1 MIFLDTSFLISF
13 FVEKEKNH
21 DRALRVAIDI
31 KDEDKSIS
39 RSVIA
44 ETITV
49 LKKKLPTKDIIKI
62 YNVLNDFTVFED
74 SHLFDNAFKH
84 FVKYD
89 SEISFFDALY
99 ISVMNEKGIYYIVSC
114 DSDFDNKDGI
124 VRIY

>member
-13 FVEKEKNH
+13 FVNKENDH
-21 DRALRVAIDI
+21 ERALEVANKI
-31 KDEDKSIS
+31 KNEDKLIS
-39 RSVIA
+39 KSVIA

-62 YNVLNDFTVFED
+62 YDVLQDFIIVED
-74 SHLFDNAFKH
+74 SHLFNEAFKQ

-89 SEISFFDALY
+89 SEISFFDSLY
-99 ISVMNEKGIYYIVSC
+99 MVVMSELDIYYIVSF
-114 DSDFDNKDGI
+114 DSDFDNKDKI